1 MIHVE
6 SFFSNWYSI
15 PVSITTYVNSVN
27 TITNRSGRISHLEIF
42 FLLLIFFQVAFH
54 PHKMFAFPKKLIMFF
69 ASPSIFIVALIHEW
83 ETVT

>member
-15 PVSITTYVNSVN
+15 PVSVATYVNSVN
-27 TITNRSGRISHLEIF
+27 IITNRSGRISHLEIL
-42 FLLLIFFQVAFH
+42 LLLIFFQVVFH
-54 PHKMFAFPKKLIMFF
+54 LHKMFAFPKKLIMCF

>member
-15 PVSITTYVNSVN
+15 PVSVATYVNSVN
-27 TITNRSGRISHLEIF
+27 IITNRSGRISHLEIL
-42 FLLLIFFQVAFH
+42 FLLLIFLQVVFH
-54 PHKMFAFPKKLIMFF
+54 PHKMFAFPKKLIMCF